1 MLLRPRLI
9 VITDSELV
17 PRPELEA
24 RVAALSSLAR
34 PGSVLVQLRDRS
46 LPARERLE
54 LGRHL
59 AKLARDHGQHFG
71 VNDALDLARLLAA
84 DALHLGEHS
93 VSTTDARAVLG
104 GIWISRACHDPGA
117 ARVEGADAVL
127 LSPVFAPRKGAAALG
142 LEGLRGA
149 LRSARARPEP
159 ALVYALGGVT
169 PEHARQALRAGA
181 DGVAAIAAPLAD
193 PDPIPLLEALDI
205 RANS

>member
-1 MLLRPRLI
+1 MLRPRLI

-24 RVAALSSLAR
+24 RVTALASLAR
-34 PGSVLVQLRDRS
+34 PGSVLVQLRDRT

-59 AKLARDHGQHFG
+59 AKLARDHGQLFA

-93 VSTTDARAVLG
+93 VSTADARALLG
-104 GIWISRACHDPGA
+104 SIWISRACHDPA
-117 ARVEGADAVL
+117 AAGVPGADAVL

-142 LEGLRGA
+142 LEGLRLA
-149 LRSARARPEP
+149 LRHARGRPEP
-159 ALVYALGGVT
+159 GLVYALGGVT
-169 PEHARQALRAGA
+169 PEHAQQALRAGA
-181 DGVAAIAAPLAD
+181 DGVAAIAAALVD
-193 PDPIPLLEALDI
+193 PDPIPLLEALGI
-205 RANS
+205 RSSS